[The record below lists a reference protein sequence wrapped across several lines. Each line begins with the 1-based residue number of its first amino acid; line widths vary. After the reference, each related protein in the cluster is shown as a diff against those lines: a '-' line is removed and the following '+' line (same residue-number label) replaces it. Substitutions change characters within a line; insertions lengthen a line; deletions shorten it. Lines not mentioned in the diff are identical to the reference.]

1 MCRSTSHTF
10 LGLILFGTLHGT
22 PGLAQTPAP
31 ARIDGRVRIIGQ
43 TPYRAEVALTAYA
56 DSQCV
61 AVSAMSQRSSA
72 QERTVQACRRT
83 KVQSV
88 ETMMTGEFGLA
99 DVTPGW
105 YSITVSWFP
114 TRFPLFC
121 DKPIPEGWEVTRGQD
136 ADGFVGI
143 VAVGRA
149 FEVRAGDRLQKYF
162 FWCE

>member
-1 MCRSTSHTF
+1 MCRSTSHTL
-10 LGLILFGTLHGT
+10 LGLILFGTLYGT

-83 KVQSV
+83 RSEERRGGKATKARRVQCRQ
-88 ETMMTGEFGLA
+88 E
-99 DVTPGW
+99 
-105 YSITVSWFP
+105 
-114 TRFPLFC
+114 R
-121 DKPIPEGWEVTRGQD
+121 R
-136 ADGFVGI
+136 
-143 VAVGRA
+143 
-149 FEVRAGDRLQKYF
+149 
-162 FWCE
+162 